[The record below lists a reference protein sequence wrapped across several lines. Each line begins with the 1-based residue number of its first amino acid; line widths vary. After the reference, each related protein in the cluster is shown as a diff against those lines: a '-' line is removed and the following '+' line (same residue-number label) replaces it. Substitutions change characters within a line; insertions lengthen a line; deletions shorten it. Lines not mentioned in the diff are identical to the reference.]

1 MAIYEEV
8 SRIQDVSNAAG
19 IITTKRSLESTVAVD
34 DGQIIVLGG
43 LIEDSFTDGSSRVPL
58 VGDVPVLGAL
68 FRYDNRQRTK
78 TNLMVFLKPT
88 VIRTAA
94 AGATLTNERYD
105 YLMGEQERLQP
116 IPRPFWPDQTVPV
129 LPALPNTAPN
139 APPAGLPSA
148 PAPSASPMF
157 PAPAPRPQ

>member
-1 MAIYEEV
+1 MVIYEEV
-8 SRIQDVSNAAG
+8 SRIQDTTNAAG
-19 IITTKRSLESTVAVD
+19 IITSKRSLESTVAVD

-58 VGDVPVLGAL
+58 VGDLPVLGAL

-88 VIRTAA
+88 VIRTAE

-105 YLMGEQERLQP
+105 YLMGEQQRLRPTERGY
-116 IPRPFWPDQTVPV
+116 WPDPTVPE
-129 LPALPNTAPN
+129 LPALPNTPPN
-139 APPAGLPSA
+139 APPAGLPSS
-148 PAPSASPMF
+148 PAPMPV
-157 PAPAPRPQ
+157 PGTKLLQ